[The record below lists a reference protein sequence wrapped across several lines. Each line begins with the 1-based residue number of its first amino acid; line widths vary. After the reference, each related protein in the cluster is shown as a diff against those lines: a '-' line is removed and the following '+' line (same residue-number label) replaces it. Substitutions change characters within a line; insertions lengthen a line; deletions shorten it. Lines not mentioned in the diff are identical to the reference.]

1 MRFTELA
8 EANECLNPDWVE
20 ACRTL
25 EGPADSV
32 PKGGLTRR
40 QRDALQFIARFID
53 VNGYSPN
60 FREIA
65 FGLGLKSNASI
76 YRLTT
81 ALEERGFIARRY
93 ARRRSI
99 TLLRRP

>member
-1 MRFTELA
+1 MRFA
-8 EANECLNPDWVE
+8 ETSEESDSLNPDWVE
-20 ACRTL
+20 ACKTL
-25 EGPADSV
+25 DGPV
-32 PKGGLTRR
+32 NGGLTKR
-40 QRDALQFIARFID
+40 QRDALHFIEAFIET
-53 VNGYSPN
+53 NGYSPN

-99 TLLRRP
+99 VVLRPA

>member
-1 MRFTELA
+1 MDLSCTLQKMLNPA
-8 EANECLNPDWVE
+8 LNPDWVE
-20 ACRTL
+20 ACKTVI
-25 EGPADSV
+25 GPA
-32 PKGGLTRR
+32 KGGLTKR
-40 QRDALQFIARFID
+40 QREALLFIERFIET
-53 VNGYSPN
+53 NGYSPN

-76 YRLTT
+76 YRITS

-99 TLLRRP
+99 TLLRPA

>member
-1 MRFTELA
+1 MNLCEVETMTPD
-8 EANECLNPDWVE
+8 LNPDWVE
-20 ACRTL
+20 ACETL
-25 EGPADSV
+25 EGPA
-32 PKGGLTRR
+32 KGGLTAR

-99 TLLRRP
+99 TLLRCP